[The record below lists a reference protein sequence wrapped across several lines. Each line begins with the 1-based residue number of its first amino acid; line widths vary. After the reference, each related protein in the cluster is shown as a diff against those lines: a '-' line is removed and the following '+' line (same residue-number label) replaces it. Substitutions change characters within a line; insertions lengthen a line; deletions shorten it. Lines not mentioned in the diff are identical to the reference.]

1 MEVLE
6 TERLRL
12 EPWAPEHGG
21 LIVRL
26 SALPEVMRYIGTGET
41 WTPAR
46 AEESH
51 ARALV
56 HWRTHGFGWRLA
68 RTQAGGEVVGLIAL
82 NLAGDG
88 LAGIAPDDH
97 EIGWWIDPAFQGRG
111 YATEG
116 ARALRA
122 EAFEALGA
130 RRVVARVAVEN
141 AASVAVARRLG
152 LEPTGEF
159 PGRFGERTVVLAQT
173 ADQFHG

>member
-1 MEVLE
+1 MEALE

-26 SALPEVMRYIGTGET
+26 AALPDVMRYIGTGET

-68 RTQAGGEVVGLIAL
+68 RTRDRDEVVGLIAL

-97 EIGWWIDPAFQGRG
+97 EVGWWLDPAFQGRG

-116 ARALRA
+116 ARALQA

-130 RRVVARVAVEN
+130 RRVVARVALEN
-141 AASVAVARRLG
+141 AASIAVARRLG

-159 PGRFGERTVVLAQT
+159 PGRFGEPTVVLAQT
-173 ADQFHG
+173 DEQFRG

>member
-1 MEVLE
+1 MDVLE

-12 EPWAPEHGG
+12 EPWAPQHGG

-26 SALPEVMRYIGTGET
+26 SALPAVMRFIGTGET
-41 WTPAR
+41 WMPAR

-68 RTQAGGEVVGLIAL
+68 RTRERGEVVGLIAL

-97 EIGWWIDPAFQGRG
+97 EIGWWLDPACQGRG

-116 ARALRA
+116 ARALQA
-122 EAFEALGA
+122 EAFGPLGA
-130 RRVVARVAVEN
+130 RRLVARVALEN
-141 AASVAVARRLG
+141 TGSIGVARRLG
-152 LEPTGEF
+152 LEPAGEF
-159 PGRFGERTVVLAQT
+159 PGRFGEPTVVLAQT
-173 ADQFHG
+173 TDQFHG

>member
-1 MEVLE
+1 VEALE

-21 LIVRL
+21 LIARL
-26 SALPEVMRYIGTGET
+26 SALPEVMRFIGTGET
-41 WTPAR
+41 WPAAR

-68 RTQAGGEVVGLIAL
+68 RTREGGEVVGLIAL

-88 LAGIAPDDH
+88 LEGIAPDDH
-97 EIGWWIDPAFQGRG
+97 EIGWWMDPAFQGRG

-116 ARALRA
+116 ARALQA
-122 EAFEALGA
+122 QAFDVLGA
-130 RRVVARVAVEN
+130 RRLVARVAVAN
-141 AASVAVARRLG
+141 AASIAVARRLG
-152 LEPTGEF
+152 LEPAGEF
-159 PGRFGERTVVLAQT
+159 RGRFGEPTVVLAQT
-173 ADQFHG
+173 AEQFRG